1 MQMKFDDSK
10 AQAFITSCSKDYE
23 AILDA
28 EDSRDGAAIEAALHR
43 MEQAEW
49 TPVVQHLLEQLWE
62 KD

>member
-1 MQMKFDDSK
+1 MRFDDTK
-10 AQAFITSCSKDYE
+10 AQAFISSCSNDYE
-23 AILDA
+23 AILNA
-28 EDSRDGAAIEAALHR
+28 EDNRDGAAIEATLHR